1 MRNPPFPKS
10 CRRAAPRRAMTAFI
24 IRRLC
29 QSVVILALT
38 SLIVFAGVYAIGD
51 PIEILVPAD
60 ASQAEIAQAVSS
72 LGLDLPLYQQ
82 YLKFVGNALHGD
94 LGNSFV
100 FNQPAI
106 QLILQR
112 LPATL
117 ELAFVALLLALAIG
131 LPLGLVAGLKPE
143 SALDRGIMAGSIL
156 GFSLPNFWQGIML
169 VLIFSVTLGWLPSTG
184 RGPASEL
191 LGMHTSL
198 ASWDGIRHL
207 ILPALN
213 LALFKIALI
222 VRLTRSGVRETM
234 PLDYVK
240 FARAKGLR
248 ESRVIFMHV
257 LKNIMIPIV
266 TVVGME
272 FGSLIAF
279 ATVTETIFAWPGV
292 GKLIIDSIMKLD
304 RPVVVAYLLIVV
316 TMFIVLNLLVD
327 IIYSV
332 LDPRVR
338 VGASE

>member
-1 MRNPPFPKS
+1 
-10 CRRAAPRRAMTAFI
+10 MTAFI

-29 QSVVILALT
+29 QSLVILALT

-60 ASQAEIAQAVSS
+60 ATQAEIAQAVQS

-117 ELAFVALLLALAIG
+117 ELACVALLLALAIG
-131 LPLGLVAGLKPE
+131 LPLGLVAGLKPD
-143 SALDRGIMAGSIL
+143 SALDRGIMTGSIL

-184 RGPASEL
+184 RGPTGEIFGIS
-191 LGMHTSL
+191 TSL
-198 ASWDGIRHL
+198 ASWEGIRHL

-248 ESRVIFMHV
+248 ESRVIYMHV
-257 LKNIMIPIV
+257 LKNILIPIV

>member
-1 MRNPPFPKS
+1 
-10 CRRAAPRRAMTAFI
+10 MTAFI

-29 QSVVILALT
+29 QSIVILVLT
-38 SLIVFAGVYAIGD
+38 SLIVFVGVYAIGD
-51 PIEILVPAD
+51 PIQILVPAD
-60 ASQAEIAQAVSS
+60 ATQAEIEQAVRS

-82 YLKFVGNALHGD
+82 YLHFVNHALHGD
-94 LGNSFV
+94 LGTSFV

-117 ELAFVALLLALAIG
+117 ELACMAVVLALLIG
-131 LPLGLVAGLKPE
+131 LPLGLAAGLKPD
-143 SALDRGIMAGSIL
+143 SAIDRGIMTGSIL

-169 VLIFSVTLGWLPSTG
+169 VLIFSVTLGWLPSSG
-184 RGPASEL
+184 RGT
-191 LGMHTSL
+191 LGTIFGIHTSL
-198 ASWDGIRHL
+198 ATWDGVRHL
-207 ILPALN
+207 ILPVLN

-222 VRLTRSGVRETM
+222 TRLTRSGVRETM
-234 PLDYVK
+234 PLDYIK

-248 ESRVIFMHV
+248 ESRVVAMHV
-257 LKNIMIPIV
+257 LKNILIPIV

-272 FGSLIAF
+272 FGSMIAF

-316 TMFIVLNLLVD
+316 TMFILLNLLVD
-327 IIYSV
+327 IVYSF

-338 VGASE
+338 LGAAE

>member
-1 MRNPPFPKS
+1 
-10 CRRAAPRRAMTAFI
+10 MTAFI
-24 IRRLC
+24 IRRFC
-29 QSVVILALT
+29 QSLVILVLT

-60 ASQAEIAQAVSS
+60 ASQAEIAQAVQS
-72 LGLDLPLYQQ
+72 LGLDLPVHQQ
-82 YLKFVGNALHGD
+82 YLKFVGKALQGD

-131 LPLGLVAGLKPE
+131 LPLGLVAGLKPD
-143 SALDRGIMAGSIL
+143 STLDRSIMTGSIL

-184 RGPASEL
+184 RGTTGEF
-191 LGMHTSL
+191 LGVQTSL

-248 ESRVIFMHV
+248 ESRVIYVHV
-257 LKNIMIPIV
+257 LKNILIPIV

-316 TMFIVLNLLVD
+316 AMFITLNLLVD
-327 IIYSV
+327 ILYSV

>member
-1 MRNPPFPKS
+1 
-10 CRRAAPRRAMTAFI
+10 MTAFI

-29 QSVVILALT
+29 QSLVILVVT

-60 ASQAEIAQAVSS
+60 ASQAEIAQAVQS
-72 LGLDLPLYQQ
+72 LGLDLPLHGQ
-82 YLKFVGNALHGD
+82 YLMFVANALQGD

-117 ELAFVALLLALAIG
+117 ELAFVALLLALLVG
-131 LPLGLVAGLKPE
+131 LPLGLVAGLKPD
-143 SALDRGIMAGSIL
+143 SILDRSIMTGSIL

-184 RGPASEL
+184 RGATEEI
-191 LGMHTSL
+191 LGVHTSL

-248 ESRVIFMHV
+248 ESRVIYVHV
-257 LKNIMIPIV
+257 LKNILIPIV

-316 TMFIVLNLLVD
+316 AMFILLNLLVD

>member
-1 MRNPPFPKS
+1 
-10 CRRAAPRRAMTAFI
+10 
-24 IRRLC
+24 
-29 QSVVILALT
+29 
-38 SLIVFAGVYAIGD
+38 
-51 PIEILVPAD
+51 
-60 ASQAEIAQAVSS
+60 
-72 LGLDLPLYQQ
+72 
-82 YLKFVGNALHGD
+82 
-94 LGNSFV
+94 
-100 FNQPAI
+100 
-106 QLILQR
+106 
-112 LPATL
+112 
-117 ELAFVALLLALAIG
+117 
-131 LPLGLVAGLKPE
+131 
-143 SALDRGIMAGSIL
+143 
-156 GFSLPNFWQGIML
+156 ML

-184 RGPASEL
+184 RGPTGEF
-191 LGMHTSL
+191 LGMRTSL

-248 ESRVIFMHV
+248 ESRVIGMHV
-257 LKNIMIPIV
+257 LKNILIPIV

-327 IIYSV
+327 ILYSI

-338 VGASE
+338 VGASQ

>member
-1 MRNPPFPKS
+1 
-10 CRRAAPRRAMTAFI
+10 MTAFI

-29 QSVVILALT
+29 QSLVILALT

-60 ASQAEIAQAVSS
+60 ATQSEIAQAVRS

-117 ELAFVALLLALAIG
+117 ELACVALLLALAIG
-131 LPLGLVAGLKPE
+131 LPLGLVAGLKPD
-143 SALDRGIMAGSIL
+143 SALDRGIMTGSIL

-184 RGPASEL
+184 RGPTGEIFGIS
-191 LGMHTSL
+191 TSL

-248 ESRVIFMHV
+248 ESRVIYMHV
-257 LKNIMIPIV
+257 LKNILIPIV

>member
-1 MRNPPFPKS
+1 MP
-10 CRRAAPRRAMTAFI
+10 
-24 IRRLC
+24 
-29 QSVVILALT
+29 
-38 SLIVFAGVYAIGD
+38 G
-51 PIEILVPAD
+51 
-60 ASQAEIAQAVSS
+60 
-72 LGLDLPLYQQ
+72 
-82 YLKFVGNALHGD
+82 
-94 LGNSFV
+94 
-100 FNQPAI
+100 
-106 QLILQR
+106 
-112 LPATL
+112 
-117 ELAFVALLLALAIG
+117 
-131 LPLGLVAGLKPE
+131 
-143 SALDRGIMAGSIL
+143 
-156 GFSLPNFWQGIML
+156 
-169 VLIFSVTLGWLPSTG
+169 
-184 RGPASEL
+184 
-191 LGMHTSL
+191 
-198 ASWDGIRHL
+198 
-207 ILPALN
+207 LN

-248 ESRVIFMHV
+248 ESRVIYMHV
-257 LKNIMIPIV
+257 LKNILIPIV

>member
-1 MRNPPFPKS
+1 
-10 CRRAAPRRAMTAFI
+10 MTAFI

-29 QSVVILALT
+29 QSLVILALT

-60 ASQAEIAQAVSS
+60 ATQAEIAQAVQS

-117 ELAFVALLLALAIG
+117 ELACVALLLALAIG
-131 LPLGLVAGLKPE
+131 LPLGLVAGLKPD
-143 SALDRGIMAGSIL
+143 SALDRGIMTGSIL

-184 RGPASEL
+184 RGPTGEIFGIS
-191 LGMHTSL
+191 TSL

-234 PLDYVK
+234 PLDFVK

-248 ESRVIFMHV
+248 ESRVIYMHV

>member
-1 MRNPPFPKS
+1 
-10 CRRAAPRRAMTAFI
+10 MTAFI

-29 QSVVILALT
+29 QSLVILALT

-60 ASQAEIAQAVSS
+60 ATQAEIAQAVQS

-117 ELAFVALLLALAIG
+117 ELACVALLLALAIG
-131 LPLGLVAGLKPE
+131 LPLGLVAGLKPD
-143 SALDRGIMAGSIL
+143 SALDRGIMTGSIL

-184 RGPASEL
+184 RGPTGEIFGIS
-191 LGMHTSL
+191 TSL
-198 ASWDGIRHL
+198 ASWEGIRHL

-248 ESRVIFMHV
+248 ESRVIYMHV

>member
-1 MRNPPFPKS
+1 
-10 CRRAAPRRAMTAFI
+10 MTAFI

-29 QSVVILALT
+29 QSLVILALT

-60 ASQAEIAQAVSS
+60 ATQAEIAQAVQS

-117 ELAFVALLLALAIG
+117 ELACVALLLALAIG
-131 LPLGLVAGLKPE
+131 LPLGLVAGLKPD
-143 SALDRGIMAGSIL
+143 SALDRGIMTGSIL

-184 RGPASEL
+184 RGPTGEIFGIS
-191 LGMHTSL
+191 TSL

-248 ESRVIFMHV
+248 ESRVIYMHV
-257 LKNIMIPIV
+257 LKNILIPIV

>member
-1 MRNPPFPKS
+1 
-10 CRRAAPRRAMTAFI
+10 MTAFI

-29 QSVVILALT
+29 QSLVILALT

-60 ASQAEIAQAVSS
+60 ATPAEIAQAVQS

-117 ELAFVALLLALAIG
+117 ELACVALLLALAIG
-131 LPLGLVAGLKPE
+131 LPLGLVAGLKPD
-143 SALDRGIMAGSIL
+143 SALDRGIMTGSIL

-184 RGPASEL
+184 RGPTGEIF
-191 LGMHTSL
+191 GIHTSL

-248 ESRVIFMHV
+248 ESRVIYMHV
-257 LKNIMIPIV
+257 LKNILIPIV

>member
-1 MRNPPFPKS
+1 
-10 CRRAAPRRAMTAFI
+10 MTAFI

-29 QSVVILALT
+29 QSLVILVLT

-60 ASQAEIAQAVSS
+60 ASQAEIAQAVHS
-72 LGLDLPLYQQ
+72 LGLDLPLHQQ
-82 YLKFVGNALHGD
+82 YLKFVGNALQGD
-94 LGNSFV
+94 LGHSFV

-117 ELAFVALLLALAIG
+117 ELAFVALLLALLVG
-131 LPLGLVAGLKPE
+131 LPLGLVAGLKPD
-143 SALDRGIMAGSIL
+143 SALDRGIMTGSIL

-184 RGPASEL
+184 RGATGEV
-191 LGMHTSL
+191 LGVHTSL

-248 ESRVIFMHV
+248 ESRVIYVHV
-257 LKNIMIPIV
+257 LKNILIPIV

-316 TMFIVLNLLVD
+316 AMFIALNLLVD
-327 IIYSV
+327 ILYSI

>member
-1 MRNPPFPKS
+1 
-10 CRRAAPRRAMTAFI
+10 MTAFI

-60 ASQAEIAQAVSS
+60 ASQADIAQAVQS
-72 LGLDLPLYQQ
+72 LGLDLPLHQQ

-117 ELAFVALLLALAIG
+117 ELACVALLLALVIG
-131 LPLGLVAGLKPE
+131 LPLGLVAGLKPD

-184 RGPASEL
+184 RGPT
-191 LGMHTSL
+191 GKVFGIHTSL
-198 ASWDGIRHL
+198 ASWEGIRHL

-248 ESRVIFMHV
+248 ESRVIGMHV
-257 LKNIMIPIV
+257 LKNILIPIV

-292 GKLIIDSIMKLD
+292 GKLIIDIIMKLD

-316 TMFIVLNLLVD
+316 TLFIVLNLLVD
-327 IIYSV
+327 ILYSV

>member
-1 MRNPPFPKS
+1 
-10 CRRAAPRRAMTAFI
+10 MTAFI

-29 QSVVILALT
+29 QSLVILVVT

-60 ASQAEIAQAVSS
+60 ASQAEIAQAVQS
-72 LGLDLPLYQQ
+72 LGLDLPLHGQ
-82 YLKFVGNALHGD
+82 YLKFVANALQGD

-117 ELAFVALLLALAIG
+117 ELAFVALLLALLVG
-131 LPLGLVAGLKPE
+131 LPLGLVAGLKPD
-143 SALDRGIMAGSIL
+143 SILDRSIMTGSIL

-184 RGPASEL
+184 RGATEEI
-191 LGMHTSL
+191 LGVHTSL

-248 ESRVIFMHV
+248 ESRVIYVHV
-257 LKNIMIPIV
+257 LKNILIPIV

-272 FGSLIAF
+272 FGSLIAY

-316 TMFIVLNLLVD
+316 AMFILLNLLVD

>member
-1 MRNPPFPKS
+1 
-10 CRRAAPRRAMTAFI
+10 
-24 IRRLC
+24 
-29 QSVVILALT
+29 
-38 SLIVFAGVYAIGD
+38 
-51 PIEILVPAD
+51 
-60 ASQAEIAQAVSS
+60 
-72 LGLDLPLYQQ
+72 
-82 YLKFVGNALHGD
+82 
-94 LGNSFV
+94 
-100 FNQPAI
+100 
-106 QLILQR
+106 
-112 LPATL
+112 
-117 ELAFVALLLALAIG
+117 
-131 LPLGLVAGLKPE
+131 
-143 SALDRGIMAGSIL
+143 
-156 GFSLPNFWQGIML
+156 IML

-184 RGPASEL
+184 RGPTGEL
-191 LGMHTSL
+191 LGMRTSL

>member
-1 MRNPPFPKS
+1 
-10 CRRAAPRRAMTAFI
+10 MTAFI

-29 QSVVILALT
+29 QSLVILALT

-60 ASQAEIAQAVSS
+60 ATQAEIAQAVQS

-117 ELAFVALLLALAIG
+117 ELACVALLLALAIG
-131 LPLGLVAGLKPE
+131 LPLGLVAGLKPD
-143 SALDRGIMAGSIL
+143 SALDRGIMTGSIL
-156 GFSLPNFWQGIML
+156 GFSLPNFWHGIML

-184 RGPASEL
+184 RGPTGEIFGIS
-191 LGMHTSL
+191 TSL

-248 ESRVIFMHV
+248 ESRVIYMHV

>member
-1 MRNPPFPKS
+1 
-10 CRRAAPRRAMTAFI
+10 MTAFI

-29 QSVVILALT
+29 QSVVILAIT

-60 ASQAEIAQAVSS
+60 ATPAEIAQAVQS

-82 YLKFVGNALHGD
+82 YLKFVANALHGD

-117 ELAFVALLLALAIG
+117 ELACVALLLALAIG
-131 LPLGLVAGLKPE
+131 LPLGLVAGLKPD
-143 SALDRGIMAGSIL
+143 SVLDRGIMTGSIL

-184 RGPASEL
+184 RGPTGEF
-191 LGMHTSL
+191 LGIRTSL

-248 ESRVIFMHV
+248 ESRVIGMHV
-257 LKNIMIPIV
+257 LKNILIPIV

-327 IIYSV
+327 ILYSI

-338 VGASE
+338 VGASQ

>member
-1 MRNPPFPKS
+1 
-10 CRRAAPRRAMTAFI
+10 MTAFI

-29 QSVVILALT
+29 QSLVILVLT

-60 ASQAEIAQAVSS
+60 ASQAEIAQAVHS
-72 LGLDLPLYQQ
+72 LGLDLPLHQQ
-82 YLKFVGNALHGD
+82 YLKFVGNALQGD
-94 LGNSFV
+94 LGHSFV

-117 ELAFVALLLALAIG
+117 ELAFVALLLALLVG
-131 LPLGLVAGLKPE
+131 LPLGLVAGLKPD
-143 SALDRGIMAGSIL
+143 SALDRGIMTGSIL

-184 RGPASEL
+184 RGATGEV
-191 LGMHTSL
+191 LGVHTSL

-248 ESRVIFMHV
+248 ESRVIYVHV
-257 LKNIMIPIV
+257 LKNILIPIV

-316 TMFIVLNLLVD
+316 AMFITLNLLVD
-327 IIYSV
+327 ILYSI